1 MRRLTLALVAS
12 AALAACAAE
21 APAEDPAA
29 GQPEVTTS
37 APALPGVRSIDRAR
51 DAAAAAS
58 ERALQHDT
66 IR

>member
-1 MRRLTLALVAS
+1 MRRLTLALVTG
-12 AALAACAAE
+12 AALGACAPE
-21 APAEDPAA
+21 APAQDPAA

-51 DAAAAAS
+51 DAAATAS